1 MRDIGDIGETR
12 GAVPVTFAS
21 VLFAA
26 LWLTA
31 TTRLIKPYED
41 DRRAAHEHSGGR
53 TRRMLSMRRRETA
66 ATTR

>member
-1 MRDIGDIGETR
+1 
-12 GAVPVTFAS
+12 

-31 TTRLIKPYED
+31 TTRLIKPTED
-41 DRRAAHEHSGGR
+41 GR
-53 TRRMLSMRRRETA
+53 TTHEAASGRPRRMLSMRRRETA